1 MCFLC
6 SRPPPRIRPKTTP
19 KQSLKQKQNVR
30 LQTPTTVKTNKKKI
44 KTMIKANVPP
54 PILEDL
60 SPLETIK
67 DSFDMIATSFAT
79 TVTIWS
85 NNRFNKNRNPM
96 SSLESEGISAWR
108 AKEEETMTMMAEEE
122 EVEITTTKA
131 IGAKKTT
138 VTAKTRS
145 SSGSETAKTD

>member
-1 MCFLC
+1 
-6 SRPPPRIRPKTTP
+6 
-19 KQSLKQKQNVR
+19 
-30 LQTPTTVKTNKKKI
+30 
-44 KTMIKANVPP
+44 MIKANVPP

-96 SSLESEGISAWR
+96 SSLESEENALEE
-108 AKEEETMTMMAEEE
+108 AKEEEAMTMMAEEE

-131 IGAKKTT
+131 IGGKKTT
-138 VTAKTRS
+138 VTTKTRN